1 MCNFRFC
8 TFHNEIATVQ
18 TQIVH
23 FSLSKSPL
31 CNISLSTFNYKK
43 AHCGSGGGSGCRG
56 VGGSVSGGGGGS
68 GGVGCCCGGCGGGD
82 DGGGGHGCCAGDYGS
97 SMWWWSWW

>member
-43 AHCGSGGGSGCRG
+43 AHCGSGGGSGGRG
-56 VGGSVSGGGGGS
+56 GGGSVSGGGGC
-68 GGVGCCCGGCGGGD
+68 GGVGCGCGGGGGCD
-82 DGGGGHGCCAGDYGS
+82 GGGGGHGCCAGDYGS
-97 SMWWWSWW
+97 SMRWWW